1 MINILKE
8 EAIRYFVN
16 SDEKLF
22 NAEYVSHRGQI
33 KCKIYK
39 NNRNGIIYLY
49 LLNNLIDGARP
60 YEGFMPGKY
69 GYRYSYYLASISN
82 YIAIGKDCRSPFVY
96 LIINNKINNIKI
108 KIK

>member
-1 MINILKE
+1 MINILEE

-16 SDEKLF
+16 SDKKLF
-22 NAEYVSHRGQI
+22 NAKYVSHRGEI
-33 KCKIYK
+33 KYKIYK
-39 NNRNGIIYLY
+39 NNRNGTIYLY

-60 YEGFMPGKY
+60 YGGFMPGKY

-82 YIAIGKDCRSPFVY
+82 YIATGKDYRSPFVY